1 MINRFPLV
9 VWTPF
14 WAPILVMAT
23 VFALVACSRS
33 GPSGGNPAVPAAG
46 PAAPPTSGAPP
57 TQGSFSGKGT
67 SSLGGGGNGID
78 GVAIEAYANTNIESL
93 PEYRRHILPILR
105 KLSVGKPDVLVA
117 YLLWAVKQKAWY
129 FIPRKLE
136 NLPKEKVQLLFRSD
150 QLALHGE
157 TEVFIEQEL
166 YQKSSMKD
174 RAVLL
179 LHEMVMAARLLMKKS
194 PQMQCEALSKSTE
207 LNACRDSEMLK
218 IASPMVVGKD
228 DDIHS
233 LNGLDHSTV
242 RSLTV
247 YLGDEKQDHSGTSV
261 FAQRVRL
268 GFVFPWD
275 ALLSKQT
282 GEDLNLALQR
292 SVFANDQFRTNDSQ
306 CLLQRSRNSPTQDN
320 TWYFSLMAS
329 SQTEASLAPSEP
341 ESQNSTGPRVHN
353 KNYMYSYISID
364 IPRSNSSALTVVETR
379 GATDKTFGNGAIVD
393 VFDVLPNIADSGD
406 GIHTYPKVEF
416 FVSRTQ
422 QARLLG
428 YRLNYVRGLLRK
440 KGTSLLRNWSE
451 IEWVINKSIP
461 TIECKLA
468 N

>member
-1 MINRFPLV
+1 MSIRFSLLV
-9 VWTPF
+9 
-14 WAPILVMAT
+14 LGL
-23 VFALVACSRS
+23 ALTLALGACKPPGS
-33 GPSGGNPAVPAAG
+33 GGGNPAVPATG
-46 PAAPPTSGAPP
+46 PAAPPASGAPP

-78 GVAIEAYANTNIESL
+78 GVAVEAYANTNIESL

-117 YLLWAVKQKAWY
+117 YLLWAAKQKAWY

-157 TEVFIEQEL
+157 TEIFIEQEP

-194 PQMQCEALSKSTE
+194 PQAQCEALSKSTE
-207 LNACRDSEMLK
+207 LNACRDPEMLK
-218 IASPMVVGKD
+218 IATPMTVSKD

-247 YLGDEKQDHSGTSV
+247 YLGDEKQDHSGAGA

-282 GEDLNLALQR
+282 GEDLNLAIQR
-292 SVFANDQFRTNDSQ
+292 AALANDQFHTHDSQ
-306 CLLQRSRNSPTQDN
+306 CLMFRKSYTTPQNIWQFSQVRFPQTGEKQTPTAANSARSVWPYGDYERYYQHIGTPIEIPT
-320 TWYFSLMAS
+320 
-329 SQTEASLAPSEP
+329 
-341 ESQNSTGPRVHN
+341 
-353 KNYMYSYISID
+353 
-364 IPRSNSSALTVVETR
+364 SNSSAHAIIESR
-379 GATDKTFGNGAIVD
+379 GSSDRTFGQGAIVD
-393 VFDVLPNIADSGD
+393 VFDVLPNVDNAGD
-406 GIHTYPKVEF
+406 GLFLYPKVEF

-422 QARLLG
+422 PPQLLG
-428 YRLNYVRGLLRK
+428 YRLNFVRGLLKK
-440 KGTSLLRNWSE
+440 KGTSLLRTWST
-451 IEWVINKSIP
+451 IEWVVDKSTP
-461 TIECKLA
+461 PIECKLA